1 MELYVNFDAPI
12 KKEPV
17 QKIIDIL
24 SRAAEDENKIER
36 IIIFFSSFG
45 GDIHKGF
52 LLASLIQ
59 NSKIPVAIHATN
71 HIDSIAN
78 VVYLSAKE
86 RTAESYA
93 KFYLHSASIEGSF
106 NENQLVEQLTAIRIG
121 NSRIAQFI
129 SENSNLSPN
138 AVRGMMKGA
147 QTLSAQEALKYE
159 MVKEISHKRIPPD
172 AHREEIIDNI

>member
-1 MELYVNFDAPI
+1 MELYVNFDASI
-12 KKEPV
+12 NKEPV

-24 SRAAEDENKIER
+24 NRAVKGEDKIER

-45 GDIHKGF
+45 GNIHKGF

-59 NSKIPVAIHATN
+59 NSKIPVSIHATN

-106 NENQLVEQLTAIRIG
+106 DESQLVEQLSSIRIG
-121 NSRIAQFI
+121 NNRIAQFI
-129 SENSNLSPN
+129 SENSNLPLGE
-138 AVRGMMKGA
+138 VRGMMKSA
-147 QTLSAQEALKYE
+147 RTLSAQEALKYE
-159 MVKEISHKRIPPD
+159 IVKEISHKIIPAD
-172 AHREEIIDNI
+172 AYREEIIENI

>member
-1 MELYVNFDAPI
+1 MELYVNFDAQI

-24 SRAAEDENKIER
+24 GKAAKDESKIER

-78 VVYLSAKE
+78 VVYLSSKE

-93 KFYLHSASIEGSF
+93 KFYLHSASIEGIF
-106 NENQLVEQLTAIRIG
+106 NENQLTEQLRAIQIG
-121 NSRIAQFI
+121 NNRIAQFV
-129 SENSNLSPN
+129 SENSNLPPDK
-138 AVRGMMKGA
+138 VRDMMKNA
-147 QTLSAQEALKYE
+147 KTLSAQEALKHE
-159 MVKEISHKRIPPD
+159 MVKEISHKIIPPD
-172 AHREEIIDNI
+172 AHREEIIENI